1 MFCSINFKKIQKT
14 KGNIKKAIKI
24 LKNGGI
30 IIYPT
35 DTCYGIGVDA
45 TNKKAIK
52 KLIALKERDFKTP
65 ISVIVKN
72 FKMAQEIGEFNFQT
86 KKLFKKNL
94 PGPLTLIV
102 KKKKSIYKLPNI
114 LTAKKRKIGIRMPN
128 NKIALELVKKFNKPI
143 TTTSANIS
151 NKPECYSKQ
160 EILKQFKNIKKI
172 DLILDIGKLPKIKP
186 STVIEIIDGKL
197 KILRQGTIEC
207 RIKNA
212 ELIFRKKN

>member
-1 MFCSINFKKIQKT
+1 MGNIQK
-14 KGNIKKAIKI
+14 AVEI
-24 LKNGGI
+24 LKNGGMV
-30 IIYPT
+30 IYPT

-52 KLIALKERDFKTP
+52 KTIVFKKRDFKTP

-72 FKMAQEIGEFNFQT
+72 FKMAQEIGEFNSQA
-86 KKLFKKNL
+86 KKLFKENL
-94 PGPLTLIV
+94 PGPLTLVV
-102 KKKKSIYKLPNI
+102 KKKKSIYQLPNI

-143 TTTSANIS
+143 TTTSANVS

-160 EILKQFKNIKKI
+160 EILKQFKKNIKKI

-186 STVIEIIDGKL
+186 STVIEIIGGKL
-197 KILRQGTIEC
+197 KILRQGKIEC
-207 RIKNA
+207 KMQN
-212 ELIFRKKN
+212 